1 MGWLA
6 RKTFTPAG
14 RANRSDDTLQ
24 MRFFNMPADPH
35 DDTVN
40 VDFDDGVGVR
50 CDALRINC
58 RC

>member
-1 MGWLA
+1 
-6 RKTFTPAG
+6 
-14 RANRSDDTLQ
+14 

-50 CDALRINC
+50 CDALRINWC
-58 RC
+58 C